1 MSSATTPDK
10 IGRYQILERV
20 GRGGMGVLYRGFDPI
35 LDREV
40 AIKVMLADFS
50 EDTEQMRPRFY
61 REAKA
66 VAKLQHR
73 NIVTI
78 FEFAE
83 ENNQPHIVMEFLRG
97 LPLSAR
103 MEQNPPLTLD
113 DKLDVVAQLC
123 SGLGYAHSQ
132 GIVHRDD
139 KPANVFVLEDGT
151 VKLLD
156 FGIAKLSTST
166 LTRQGDV
173 LGSAPYMS
181 PEQVAGTH
189 DLDGR
194 SDVWSTGVLLF
205 ELLTGRKPF
214 EGEALTTVIMGIMKT
229 EPPAVDELVPGI
241 PKAVGEVVA
250 RALHKDRDRRFQTAE
265 ELGRE
270 LQLIRK
276 TQQLSNLPPMD
287 ATRFAS
293 TGVLKALHDE
303 RQKQEQGTLFD
314 KTLKSVLALPD
325 SAPPA
330 SPKMKLW
337 IAGAAAAVLL
347 VVAAGGYF
355 MLRSDAPSTIAPG
368 SAEEG
373 SRLATAGPLSAP
385 PPAAAPPGGAAP
397 APTSEP
403 VATKPAAPTTVAA
416 KKSAEPPPANKKGA
430 TPPAPVATQQPAA
443 TPPAAT
449 QQPVAAQPVAPEP
462 VAPEPVAPAPVPP
475 PVKSASANVAVTLSG
490 TYPFEVW
497 DGSRLVSPAARSHQ
511 LPLQPNGKVLRMVA
525 ADVFLDQQVRVN
537 GGDDQRFDHDAPGLG
552 RIEIRAARGECKAM
566 VGKKD
571 LGYGPWPPQN
581 AVVGEHRVTL
591 VCPDDQNPVQHVLV
605 TQGRPARA
613 TFQAK

>member
-50 EDTEQMRPRFY
+50 DDTEQMRPRFY

-83 ENNQPHIVMEFLRG
+83 ENHQPHIVMEFLRG
-97 LPLSAR
+97 LPLNAR

-123 SGLGYAHSQ
+123 SGLGYAHTQ
-132 GIVHRDD
+132 GIVHRDV
-139 KPANVFVLEDGT
+139 KPANVFILEDGT

-156 FGIAKLSTST
+156 FGVAKLATST

-173 LGSAPYMS
+173 VGSAPYMS
-181 PEQVAGTH
+181 PEQIAGTQ

-205 ELLTGRKPF
+205 ELLTGKKPF
-214 EGEALTTVIMGIMKT
+214 DGDALTTVVMGILKH
-229 EPPAVDELVPGI
+229 EPPPIDQLVPGM
-241 PKAVGEVVA
+241 PKSVAEVVT

-293 TGVLKALHDE
+293 TNVLRALHDD
-303 RQKQEQGTLFD
+303 RQKQDQGALAD
-314 KTLKSVLALPD
+314 KTLQP
-325 SAPPA
+325 APPR
-330 SPKMKLW
+330 
-337 IAGAAAAVLL
+337 AGAAAAQSQSKKMWIIGVAAA
-347 VVAAGGYF
+347 VVIVAVAAGYP
-355 MLRSDAPSTIAPG
+355 MLRSEDPAAAAPASGAV
-368 SAEEG
+368 ADG
-373 SRLATAGPLSAP
+373 SRLATAEPVSTPPAASS
-385 PPAAAPPGGAAP
+385 PPAAATVPPETTSSPGA
-397 APTSEP
+397 TN
-403 VATKPAAPTTVAA
+403 KPAAPAVAT
-416 KKSAEPPPANKKGA
+416 KKSAEPPAKKGA
-430 TPPAPVATQQPAA
+430 AAA
-443 TPPAAT
+443 TET
-449 QQPVAAQPVAPEP
+449 
-462 VAPEPVAPAPVPP
+462 VAPAPAPP
-475 PVKSASANVAVTLSG
+475 PVKSAPANVAVTLSG
-490 TYPFEVW
+490 SYPFEVW
-497 DGSRLVSPAARSHQ
+497 DGSRLLSAAARSHQ
-511 LPLQPNGKVLRMVA
+511 LPLQVNGKAIRLVA
-525 ADVFLDQQVRVN
+525 PDVFLEQQVRVD
-537 GGDDQRFDHDAPGLG
+537 GGDDQRFEYSAPALG
-552 RIEIRAARGECKAM
+552 RIEIRATRGECKAM
-566 VGKKD
+566 IGKSD
-571 LGYGPWPPQN
+571 VGYGPWPPRN

-591 VCPDDQNPVQHVLV
+591 VCPDNQNPVQHVTV

-613 TFQAK
+613 EFK

>member
-1 MSSATTPDK
+1 MSSAATPDK

-40 AIKVMLADFS
+40 AVKVMLADFS

-83 ENNQPHIVMEFLRG
+83 ENHQPHIVMEFLRG

-123 SGLGYAHSQ
+123 SGLGYAHTQ
-132 GIVHRDD
+132 GIVHRDV
-139 KPANVFVLEDGT
+139 KPANVFILEDGT

-156 FGIAKLSTST
+156 FGIAKLATST

-181 PEQVAGTH
+181 PEQVAGTQ

-214 EGEALTTVIMGIMKT
+214 EGEALTTVIMGIMKA
-229 EPPAVDELVPGI
+229 EQAAVDELVPGI
-241 PKAVGEVVA
+241 PKSVGEVVS

-276 TQQLSNLPPMD
+276 SQQLSNLPPMD

-314 KTLKSVLALPD
+314 KTLKSVLALPA
-325 SAPPA
+325 SAPAA
-330 SPKMKLW
+330 STKKTW
-337 IAGAAAAVLL
+337 IIGGAAAALL
-347 VVAAGGYF
+347 IVAAVGYS
-355 MLRSDAPSTIAPG
+355 MLGSEAPSTTAPG
-368 SAEEG
+368 PAPEG
-373 SRLATAGPLSAP
+373 SRLASAQP
-385 PPAAAPPGGAAP
+385 SGAP
-397 APTSEP
+397 S
-403 VATKPAAPTTVAA
+403 PAAPTATAAVAPPLPNPAPPPTTPAPAATKTTAPTVPA
-416 KKSAEPPPANKKGA
+416 KKSPEPPPVRKVVTPA
-430 TPPAPVATQQPAA
+430 T
-443 TPPAAT
+443 
-449 QQPVAAQPVAPEP
+449 EP
-462 VAPEPVAPAPVPP
+462 VQAVPVPPP

-497 DGSRLVSPAARSHQ
+497 DGSRLLSPAARSHQ
-511 LPLQPNGKVLRMVA
+511 LPPQPNGKTLRMVA
-525 ADVFLDQQVRVN
+525 PDVFLDQQVRVN
-537 GGDDQRFDHDAPGLG
+537 GGDDRRFDHDAPGLG

-566 VGKKD
+566 VGKRD

-591 VCPDDQNPVQHVLV
+591 VCPDDQNPVQHILV

>member
-50 EDTEQMRPRFY
+50 DDTEQMRPRFY

-83 ENNQPHIVMEFLRG
+83 ENHQPHIVMEFLRG
-97 LPLSAR
+97 LPLNAR
-103 MEQNPPLTLD
+103 MEQHPPLTLD

-123 SGLGYAHSQ
+123 SGLGYAHTQ
-132 GIVHRDD
+132 GIVHRDV
-139 KPANVFVLEDGT
+139 KPANVFILEDGT

-156 FGIAKLSTST
+156 FGVAKLATST

-173 LGSAPYMS
+173 VGSAPYMS
-181 PEQVAGTH
+181 PEQIAGTQ

-205 ELLTGRKPF
+205 ELLTGKKPF
-214 EGEALTTVIMGIMKT
+214 DGDALTTVVMGILKHD
-229 EPPAVDELVPGI
+229 PPPIDQLVPGM
-241 PKAVGEVVA
+241 PKSVAEVVA
-250 RALHKDRDRRFQTAE
+250 RALHKDRDRRYQTAE

-293 TGVLKALHDE
+293 TNVLKALHDD
-303 RQKQEQGTLFD
+303 RQKQDQGVLAD
-314 KTLKSVLALPD
+314 KTLQPAPV
-325 SAPPA
+325 PPA
-330 SPKMKLW
+330 AAAARPQPKIW
-337 IAGAAAAVLL
+337 ILGAAAAFVIVLG
-347 VVAAGGYF
+347 VIGYQL
-355 MLRSDAPSTIAPG
+355 LRSEDPATPASGPVA
-368 SAEEG
+368 EG
-373 SRLATAGPLSAP
+373 SRLATAEPAGPPPASAAATPVPPATASAP
-385 PPAAAPPGGAAP
+385 PETTTAPSTTSKSAAAP
-397 APTSEP
+397 
-403 VATKPAAPTTVAA
+403 VAA
-416 KKSAEPPPANKKGA
+416 KKSGNPPPVKKETAPA
-430 TPPAPVATQQPAA
+430 TEPVAT
-443 TPPAAT
+443 
-449 QQPVAAQPVAPEP
+449 AP
-462 VAPEPVAPAPVPP
+462 PVPP
-475 PVKSASANVAVTLSG
+475 PVKSAPANVAVTLSG

-497 DGSRLVSPAARSHQ
+497 DGSRRISNAARSHE
-511 LPLQPNGKVLRMVA
+511 LPLQPNGKTLRMVA
-525 ADVFLDQQVRVN
+525 PDVFLDQQVRVE
-537 GGDDQRFDHDAPGLG
+537 GGDDQRFEHAAPGLG

>member
-1 MSSATTPDK
+1 MSSAATPTK

-97 LPLSAR
+97 QPLNAR
-103 MEQNPPLTLD
+103 MEQTPPLTLD

-123 SGLGYAHSQ
+123 SGLGYAHTQ
-132 GIVHRDD
+132 GIVHRDV
-139 KPANVFVLEDGT
+139 KPANVFILEDGT

-156 FGIAKLSTST
+156 FGVAKLATST

-181 PEQVAGTH
+181 PEQIAGTQ

-194 SDVWSTGVLLF
+194 SDVWSTGVLLY

-214 EGEALTTVIMGIMKT
+214 DGDELTTVVMGILKH
-229 EPPAVDELVPGI
+229 EPSPVDQLIPGM
-241 PKAVGEVVA
+241 PKAVAEVVA

-265 ELGRE
+265 DLSRE

-293 TGVLKALHDE
+293 TNVLKALHDD
-303 RQKQEQGTLFD
+303 RQKQDAGALADQ
-314 KTLKSVLALPD
+314 TLKPVP
-325 SAPPA
+325 APPA
-330 SPKMKLW
+330 SAAAGSKMWL
-337 IAGAAAAVLL
+337 AGLAAAAVI
-347 VVAAGGYF
+347 VAAIAGYS
-355 MLRSDAPSTIAPG
+355 MLGSEAP
-368 SAEEG
+368 
-373 SRLATAGPLSAP
+373 
-385 PPAAAPPGGAAP
+385 AAP
-397 APTSEP
+397 APGTQGSP
-403 VATKPAAPTTVAA
+403 LATAAPTGAPPPSPVAPPVTTAPAAADKPVPPTVAA
-416 KKSAEPPPANKKGA
+416 KKSAEPSAVTKGTAPPTGPA
-430 TPPAPVATQQPAA
+430 TPA
-443 TPPAAT
+443 
-449 QQPVAAQPVAPEP
+449 
-462 VAPEPVAPAPVPP
+462 PP
-475 PVKSASANVAVTLSG
+475 PVKSAPANVTVTISG
-490 TYPFEVW
+490 PYAFEVW
-497 DGSRLVSPAARSHQ
+497 DGSRLLSASAQSHD
-511 LPLQPNGKVLRMVA
+511 LPPQPNGKSLRLVA
-525 ADVFLDQQVRVN
+525 PEVFLEQAIRID
-537 GGDDQRFDHDAPGLG
+537 GGDERRFEHAAPALG
-552 RIEIRAARGECKAM
+552 RIEIRATRGECKAM
-566 VGKKD
+566 IGKSD
-571 LGYGPWPPQN
+571 VGYGPWPPRN

-591 VCPDDQNPVQHVLV
+591 MCPDNQNPVQHVNV

-613 TFQAK
+613 EFK